1 MKTFVCKVV
10 VAAMLLALSGPS
22 VAATAAQARPN
33 GSALVVDSLT
43 GVSLPR
49 AGDVASVIGTVR
61 APAQGGRGQAAAK
74 KERAVLTLPA
84 TGTFA
89 LGGEFRGTISINRF
103 ERRGDEIVAIGL
115 VAGVLSR
122 GPITLGSTVAGE
134 VAWPVR
140 VTSGGVAG
148 VNNRA
153 PALRGGQVIRAAW
166 SPGASPAATAL
177 LPVQAPET
185 CPVLNVALGPHA
197 VDLLGFQ
204 VALSA
209 VTLDL
214 TGVVGTPLGDL
225 VCAAS
230 DLLGNVA
237 ALVNLLNSLLGLV
250 TGLLGG
256 LTGGIGGGIGG
267 IVPIQ

>member
-1 MKTFVCKVV
+1 MTMPVRASLGVV
-10 VAAMLLALSGPS
+10 VMLTS
-22 VAATAAQARPN
+22 VIASVPEAAQKAR
-33 GSALVVDSLT
+33 
-43 GVSLPR
+43 
-49 AGDVASVIGTVR
+49 
-61 APAQGGRGQAAAK
+61 AQT
-74 KERAVLTLPA
+74 VLTMPA

-103 ERRGDEIVAIGL
+103 ERRGNEIVAVGF

-122 GPITLGSTVAGE
+122 GSNVLGSTVAGE

-140 VTSGGVAG
+140 VSSGGVVGAS
-148 VNNRA
+148 NRA
-153 PALRGGQVIRAAW
+153 PAQRGGQVIRAKW
-166 SPGASPAATAL
+166 SPEASPVTPAF
-177 LPVQAPET
+177 LPVQAAET
-185 CPVLNVALGPHA
+185 CPVLNVALGPHT

-225 VCAAS
+225 VCSAS

-237 ALVNLLNSLLGLV
+237 GLVNLLNSILGLV

-256 LTGGIGGGIGG
+256 LTGGLGGAIGGIGP
-267 IVPIQ
+267 VQ